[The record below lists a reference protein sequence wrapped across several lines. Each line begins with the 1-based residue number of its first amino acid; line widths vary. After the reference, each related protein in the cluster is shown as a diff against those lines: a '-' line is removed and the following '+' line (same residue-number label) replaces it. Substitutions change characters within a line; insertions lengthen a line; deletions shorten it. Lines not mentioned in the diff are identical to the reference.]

1 MFPGVFLNLSEG
13 VLGFAFL
20 CRAVILSGRM
30 GGKYRKKGTGS
41 WWKRYSM
48 ELLLVAAL
56 LCFAGAVLIHGQLI
70 YGVGVCV
77 VWMGVV
83 YRRQMK
89 RGSRAGVPLRE
100 GNHEEPAMVA
110 RRIMNGTDY
119 GALSQD
125 VQRYMESPDGDGR

>member
-1 MFPGVFLNLSEG
+1 MFTALFLNLDEG

-20 CRAVILSGRM
+20 CRGVILSGRM
-30 GGKYRKKGTGS
+30 GGKYRKKGTES

-56 LCFAGAVLIHGQLI
+56 LCFAGAVLIHGKLI

-77 VWMGVV
+77 VCMGVV
-83 YRRQMK
+83 SRRQMK
-89 RGSRAGVPLRE
+89 RGSRAGAPLRVGE
-100 GNHEEPAMVA
+100 NEEPAMVA
-110 RRIMNGTDY
+110 RRIMDGTDY

-125 VQRYMESPDGDGR
+125 VQRYLKSPDGDGR